1 MDDFWF
7 SGDGTTTLKLQVLPF
22 VLAKNLNAN
31 SFGNFGGNSIRLY
44 TEKLAGGVKG
54 CIGVVKDALPE
65 HGVPNPLLNEDIRK
79 ISKNQM
85 RIIDI
90 YRKNIS
96 EEESREIVYKAKKI
110 EWYKIVYPA
119 FLEQGFVHKEG
130 LTDGLEK

>member
-54 CIGVVKDALPE
+54 RIGFVKDALPDL
-65 HGVPNPLLNEDIRK
+65 GY
-79 ISKNQM
+79 
-85 RIIDI
+85 RI
-90 YRKNIS
+90 
-96 EEESREIVYKAKKI
+96 
-110 EWYKIVYPA
+110 
-119 FLEQGFVHKEG
+119 HC
-130 LTDGLEK
+130 